1 VDVQDVQDVRAIGAR
16 ARMIRARRGLSLEVV
31 AGLAGISA
39 PYLSMLERGLRG
51 FNRRG
56 LLDDLAE
63 ALGCSVADLTGQP
76 YVLQDR
82 RSMEVA
88 AAVAAISTALHDT
101 TLDDV
106 PDVPVR
112 PLRKLTDAVAQAH
125 ACADDAS
132 YGLAGQGLAALLLEL
147 HIHAMAGGDQRR
159 QAALTALV
167 EACKVAYILAKRT
180 GRIELAGIAA
190 QRGRDAARL
199 AERPDLVALAEMNR
213 TSALRGIGAHRQGR
227 LVCAEALREVS
238 ALAGPTRD
246 DTATAEAC
254 GMLHLTTAL
263 IAARDGRTAEVATH
277 LGEARSLA
285 AHTGERNHMRY
296 HFGPTNVTAWELGL
310 AVEAGTG
317 PGMAE
322 RLAAAPIDLSVFDS
336 KGRAA
341 YVYFDLSRA
350 WAQADGPRDDQ
361 ALRALDTAERLA
373 PVRIRHDPIARDLL
387 LTLDQRAQ
395 RRTWELDSLRHR
407 FGIGG
412 PVSPNAKG

>member
-1 VDVQDVQDVRAIGAR
+1 MG
-16 ARMIRARRGLSLEVV
+16 
-31 AGLAGISA
+31 
-39 PYLSMLERGLRG
+39 SM
-51 FNRRG
+51 
-56 LLDDLAE
+56 
-63 ALGCSVADLTGQP
+63 
-76 YVLQDR
+76 
-82 RSMEVA
+82 
-88 AAVAAISTALHDT
+88 
-101 TLDDV
+101 
-106 PDVPVR
+106 
-112 PLRKLTDAVAQAH
+112 K
-125 ACADDAS
+125 
-132 YGLAGQGLAALLLEL
+132 
-147 HIHAMAGGDQRR
+147 
-159 QAALTALV
+159 
-167 EACKVAYILAKRT
+167 
-180 GRIELAGIAA
+180 
-190 QRGRDAARL
+190 
-199 AERPDLVALAEMNR
+199 
-213 TSALRGIGAHRQGR
+213 
-227 LVCAEALREVS
+227 ALREVS
-238 ALAGPTRD
+238 ALPGPTQD

-254 GMLHLTTAL
+254 GVLHLTTAL

-296 HFGPTNVTAWELGL
+296 HFGPTNVTAGELGL

-341 YVYFDLSRA
+341 YVYFDLARA

-373 PVRIRHDPIARDLL
+373 PVRIRHDPIARDLV
-387 LTLDQRAQ
+387 LTLDRRAQ